1 MTLSDSGALDEALDR
16 LHLWGPE
23 REGWLT
29 NHAPMTVEALARH
42 GHGAVVHRWLDH
54 YQHKLERLPPR
65 HTPVDDSRDAH
76 WRHALGDPRRLTD
89 WIEYFGRELAEQP
102 WRTVLALWWP
112 RLLPGITGGATHPVI
127 RTGHAVRALLA
138 SDERAPTGPRTAEL
152 AHALGY
158 WAARHAPL
166 PGWRPSPAARSARAA
181 LADVPRA
188 PDQSGGIRDRLPQI
202 TALPNWPGEA
212 DVSPSAVPGLLA
224 ELVEA
229 ATRHYAH
236 HAHGD
241 PVMLV
246 HAVTAP
252 NAVAR
257 ALPALPEWLW
267 PSSLA
272 AAWEASAAVVAAYT
286 PAQSLAP
293 RLTAASAAETFSRA
307 VEHGDEHAVKLADSA
322 LEVSD
327 DPLAQAAVIR
337 ACELIAPIN

>member
-1 MTLSDSGALDEALDR
+1 MTHGDPGTLDEALDR

-29 NHAPMTVEALARH
+29 NHAPMTVEALTRH
-42 GHGAVVHRWLDH
+42 GHGAAVHRWLDH

-65 HTPVDDSRDAH
+65 HTPVDDSHDTH
-76 WRHALGDPRRLTD
+76 WRNALGDPRRLTD
-89 WIEYFGRELAEQP
+89 WIEYFGRQLTEQP
-102 WRTVLALWWP
+102 WQAVLAFWWP
-112 RLLPGITGGATHPVI
+112 RLLPGITGGSTHPVI
-127 RTGHAVRALLA
+127 RTGHAVRTLLA
-138 SDERAPTGPRTAEL
+138 SDERGPTGPRTAEL

-166 PGWRPSPAARSARAA
+166 PRWRPSPASRSALAA
-181 LADVPRA
+181 LAAVPRA
-188 PDQSGGIRDRLPQI
+188 PDQSGGMRHRLPQI
-202 TALPNWPGEA
+202 TALPDWPGA
-212 DVSPSAVPGLLA
+212 TDVNSPAVPGLLT
-224 ELVEA
+224 ELVAA

-236 HAHGD
+236 HAHGE

-257 ALPALPEWLW
+257 TLPALPERLW

-286 PAQSLAP
+286 PAESLEP
-293 RLTAASAAETFSRA
+293 RLTSASAAETFARA

-322 LEVSD
+322 LDVLE
-327 DPLAQAAVIR
+327 DPLSRAAAVR
-337 ACELIAPIN
+337 ACELIPPIN